1 LLRRQTSLRRQR
13 LNAERIQLQDMN
25 LVDGQKKFCIR
36 YGIAIIYILICNFIP
51 QMAGESRDK
60 ECTFRQ
66 LYAVNMFGGLLLGPL
81 FVISAGFLCLY
92 AYKKSRVP
100 HQQFVETMSK
110 LNLGCLIYE
119 AFHRVVG
126 FGLWFFL
133 VQMMWADWSQTCTQG
148 WNVLYFVNFVLVL
161 AYTATF
167 AFVLAII
174 VLIGFFCGPCIW
186 SLIKQIMEARN

>member
-1 LLRRQTSLRRQR
+1 MLRRQTSLRRQR

-66 LYAVNMFGGLLLGPL
+66 LFAVNMFGGLLLGLL
-81 FVISAGFLCLY
+81 FVISTGFLCLY
-92 AYKKSRVP
+92 AYQKSRVH
-100 HQQFVETMSK
+100 HQEFVENMVRINK
-110 LNLGCLIYE
+110 WIVIYQV
-119 AFHRVVG
+119 FHSVVG

-148 WNVLYFVNFVLVL
+148 WNLLYFINFVLVL
-161 AYTATF
+161 AYTSIF
-167 AFVLAII
+167 ALVLAII
-174 VLIGFFCGPCIW
+174 VLGFFCYLACLGKNPQ
-186 SLIKQIMEARN
+186 SVLN